1 MQKIIKLR
9 NPIQI
14 NGKIVS
20 EIAVDPEEITTA
32 LYAEA
37 DYRKRIAAGTKTAA
51 FVPVY
56 ELDFGLYPYIGFAAA
71 IAVNPEYSFEDLERV
86 HGGDVMAFTEVGR
99 NFLLQSEDAQSSSSG
114 ESSETTPEPS
124 TQASQT
130 LSESE

>member
-1 MQKIIKLR
+1 MKKIIKLK

-14 NGKIVS
+14 NGKMVS
-20 EIAVDPEEITTA
+20 EIAVDPEEITAA

-71 IAVNPEYSFEDLERV
+71 IAVNPKYSFEDLERV

-99 NFLLQSEDAQSSSSG
+99 NFLLQSEDAQSSASG
-114 ESSETTPEPS
+114 ESSEITPEPS
-124 TQASQT
+124 TQALQT

>member
-1 MQKIIKLR
+1 MQKIIKLK

-14 NGKIVS
+14 NGKTVN
-20 EIAVDPEEITTA
+20 EITVDPEEITTA

-37 DYRKRIAAGTKTAA
+37 DYRRRIAAGTKNAA
-51 FVPVY
+51 FVPMY

-71 IAVNPEYSFEDLERV
+71 IAVNSKLSFEDLERV
-86 HGGDVMAFTEVGR
+86 HGSDVIAFTDVGR
-99 NFLLQSEDAQSSSSG
+99 NFLLQSEDAQSSASG

-130 LSESE
+130 SSESE

>member
-1 MQKIIKLR
+1 MKKIIKLR

-14 NGKIVS
+14 NGKMVS
-20 EIAVDPEEITTA
+20 EIAVDSEEITTA

-37 DYRKRIAAGTKTAA
+37 DYRKRIAAGAKTAA

-71 IAVNPEYSFEDLERV
+71 IAVNPEYSFEDLERI
-86 HGGDVMAFTEVGR
+86 HGGDVIAFTEVGR
-99 NFLLQSEDAQSSSSG
+99 NFLLQSEDAQSSSSD
-114 ESSETTPEPS
+114 ESSEITPELS

-130 LSESE
+130 SNESE

>member
-1 MQKIIKLR
+1 MKKIIQLK

-14 NGKIVS
+14 NGKLVS
-20 EIAVDPEEITTA
+20 EIAVDPEEITPA

-37 DYRKRIAAGTKTAA
+37 DYRKRMSAGAKVAA

-71 IAVNPEYSFEDLERV
+71 IAVNPGYSFEDMERV
-86 HGGDVMAFTEVGR
+86 HGRDVMAFTEVGR

-114 ESSETTPEPS
+114 ESSETTPELS

>member
-1 MQKIIKLR
+1 MKKIIKLK

-14 NGKIVS
+14 NGKMVS
-20 EIAVDPEEITTA
+20 EIAVDPEEITPA

-37 DYRKRIAAGTKTAA
+37 DYRKRMAAGAKVAA

-71 IAVNPEYSFEDLERV
+71 IAVNSGYSFEDMERV
-86 HGGDVMAFTEVGR
+86 HGGDVIAFTEVGR

-114 ESSETTPEPS
+114 ESSETTPELS

>member
-1 MQKIIKLR
+1 MKSIIKLR

-14 NGKIVS
+14 NGKTVN
-20 EIAVDPEEITTA
+20 EIAVDPEEITTS

-37 DYRKRIAAGTKTAA
+37 DYRRRIAAGTKNAA

-71 IAVNPEYSFEDLERV
+71 IAVNPEYSFEDLDRV
-86 HGGDVMAFTEVGR
+86 HGRDVMAFTEVGR
-99 NFLLQSEDAQSSSSG
+99 NFLLQSEDAQLSTSG
-114 ESSETTPEPS
+114 ESSETTPELS

-130 LSESE
+130 LSENE

>member
-1 MQKIIKLR
+1 MKKIIKLK

-14 NGKIVS
+14 NGKTVN
-20 EIAVDPEEITTA
+20 EIAVDTDEITTT

-37 DYRKRIAAGTKTAA
+37 DHRKRVAAGTKTSA

-86 HGGDVMAFTEVGR
+86 RGGDVIAFTEVGR
-99 NFLLQSEDAQSSSSG
+99 NFLLQSEDAQLSSSG
-114 ESSETTPEPS
+114 EKSETTPELS